1 MDYIIHLCVLCKRTL
16 TSLNVNL
23 VHLLHAVMVCLLK
36 AILSVLVFYGVFLI
50 SGSIKY
56 VCTHYCAA
64 TCSLPA
70 ISSSLENVN
79 HLSSLATED
88 VRVSLDYICGVS
100 YAFFWRL
107 LFEPVDTIF
116 FGPDFR
122 AAACSL
128 PTGLSSLQYLN
139 HVSSLAPVDVSIYLD
154 TVCGEFL
161 FVLFSFCLLYSN
173 LSTLILFLQIIVQLP
188 VSMMFASL

>member
-1 MDYIIHLCVLCKRTL
+1 
-16 TSLNVNL
+16 
-23 VHLLHAVMVCLLK
+23 MVC
-36 AILSVLVFYGVFLI
+36 FLFPDPLNMCALI
-50 SGSIKY
+50 I
-56 VCTHYCAA
+56 VAA

-88 VRVSLDYICGVS
+88 IRISLDYICGVS